1 MRDKILDEISKS
13 NSILLLT
20 HESPDGDAIG
30 SVLAFYHYL
39 LSINKSVHMV
49 ILDMPQIFNFLPAI
63 DRVVDNA
70 LGCFD
75 LGIVLDCASRERIGQ
90 LDDLF
95 SQCKRTISID
105 HHMSNT
111 NYCDLN
117 LVEGNVSSCCQ
128 VIYYL
133 FKDWNINITKE
144 IGESL
149 ISGVLTDTNGFGIN
163 SVDTETYKLAAEMM
177 DLGVNI
183 HSIYNRVLCKKTM
196 SQYEL
201 MRIAMDRLEF
211 LYNGKI
217 AFTYI
222 LKDDFNKVGA
232 ITGEHEGIVDIGRSI
247 DGVEVSIF
255 LREDNGFTVSLRS
268 TGSVDVSKIAASIG
282 GGGHFMASG
291 GKLVGTLE
299 EVKEK
304 IINETKKV
312 MLLE

>member
-1 MRDKILDEISKS
+1 MRSKILDEIGES

-39 LSINKSVHMV
+39 TSINKSVHMV
-49 ILDMPQIFNFLPAI
+49 ILDMPKIFGFLPSI
-63 DRVVDNA
+63 DKVVDNVDSN
-70 LGCFD
+70 FD

-90 LDDLF
+90 VDDLF
-95 SQCKRTISID
+95 SRCNKTIGVD
-105 HHMSNT
+105 HHISNT

-133 FKDWNINITKE
+133 FKDCNINITKE
-144 IGESL
+144 IGEVL

-163 SVDTETYKLAAEMM
+163 SVDTKTHKLAAELM

-183 HSIYNRVLCKKTM
+183 HSIYDKVLCRRTM

-211 LYNGKI
+211 LCDGKI
-217 AFTYI
+217 AFTFV
-222 LKDDFNKVGA
+222 LNEDFNKVNA
-232 ITGEHEGIVDIGRSI
+232 VTGEHEGIVDIGRSI

-291 GKLVGTLE
+291 GKLFGTLE
-299 EVKEK
+299 EAKEK
-304 IINETKKV
+304 IINETMKV
-312 MLLE
+312 ML

>member
-1 MRDKILDEISKS
+1 MRSKILDEISKS

-39 LSINKSVHMV
+39 TSINKSVHMV
-49 ILDMPQIFNFLPAI
+49 ILDIPKVFNFLPSI
-63 DRVVDNA
+63 DRVVDNS
-70 LGCFD
+70 LGNFD
-75 LGIVLDCASRERIGQ
+75 LGIVLDCASSERIGQ

-95 SQCKRTISID
+95 SRCRKTICID

-133 FKDWNINITKE
+133 FKEWNIDITKE

-163 SVDTETYKLAAEMM
+163 SVDTKTYRLASDIM
-177 DLGVNI
+177 DLGVNV
-183 HSIYNRVLCKKTM
+183 HAIYDRILCKRTM

-201 MRIAMDRLEF
+201 MKIAIDRLEF
-211 LYNGKI
+211 LCDGKI

-222 LKDDFNKVGA
+222 LMDDFDNVGA
-232 ITGEHEGIVDIGRSI
+232 VTGEHEGIVDIGRNI
-247 DGVEVSIF
+247 EGVEVSIF
-255 LREDNGFTVSLRS
+255 IREDNGFTVSLRS
-268 TGSVDVSKIAASIG
+268 TGSVDVSKIASSIG
-282 GGGHFMASG
+282 GGGHYMASG
-291 GKLVGTLE
+291 GKLSGTLDE
-299 EVKEK
+299 AKEK

-312 MLLE
+312 MLS